1 MSLVGIKV
9 QPRCN
14 DAALGGLKMNYA
26 EQINAMGKLELRAA
40 MKAAGMSYSKLNV
53 QGMRDALLARL
64 AQEDA
69 FTSTERTEIAQEV
82 VETEA
87 HAAPVEYTQANV
99 REHNCP
105 GCGIGLDNG
114 VLHCTDL
121 AMVPTH
127 PGSAFATEGSKSYHE
142 LGQMD
147 HEFECMGCGHQ
158 FGAKLE
164 PWVAPTPSEGL
175 KIEKNRPVQNGIT
188 RPSAGGKCRAVWDQL
203 DELRASLGT
212 VPSSKDVKVLA
223 QQNGWN
229 PNNASIEFYQWRKY
243 NGIFGRAPKA

>member
-1 MSLVGIKV
+1 
-9 QPRCN
+9 
-14 DAALGGLKMNYA
+14 MNYA
-26 EQINAMGKLELRAA
+26 EQIAAMGKLELRAA

-69 FTSTERTEIAQEV
+69 FTATERTEIAQEV
-82 VETEA
+82 VESET
-87 HAAPVEYTQANV
+87 HAAPVEYTHANV
-99 REHNCP
+99 RDHNCP

-114 VLHCTDL
+114 VI
-121 AMVPTH
+121 
-127 PGSAFATEGSKSYHE
+127 SADDE
-142 LGQMD
+142 LPNQQERTFWMD
-147 HEFECMGCGHQ
+147 GMNKEFECMGCGHQ
-158 FGAKLE
+158 FGKDLE
-164 PWVAPTPSEGL
+164 PYVAPTPSEGL

-203 DELRASLGT
+203 DELRAALGT